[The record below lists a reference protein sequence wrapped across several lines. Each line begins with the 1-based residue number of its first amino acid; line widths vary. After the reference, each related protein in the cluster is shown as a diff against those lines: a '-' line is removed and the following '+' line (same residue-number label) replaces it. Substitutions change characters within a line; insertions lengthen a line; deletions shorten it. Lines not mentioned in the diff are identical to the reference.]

1 MKRISPPTMKSRI
14 ITFLLV
20 LLALLGTVNVPVSA
34 GDLEKRYEAQT
45 HLAAPEPEDTENI
58 SETLVERIN
67 LERARIHL
75 NPLTEDARLSE
86 AAAQHS
92 RDMAR
97 NDFFSHRGF
106 DGSMPEKRVRRQGYN
121 WTYVSENVICGIEGS
136 SEIVKKWMASR
147 EHRNN
152 MLSPLAVHIGIGRG
166 ADHESKCAPYW
177 TALFAAEK

>member
-14 ITFLLV
+14 ITFLPV

-45 HLAAPEPEDTENI
+45 HLAAPKPENTENI

-75 NPLTEDARLSE
+75 NPLTEDARLSK

-152 MLSPLAVHIGIGRG
+152 ILSPLAVHIGIGRG
-166 ADHESKCAPYW
+166 ADHQSKCTPYW